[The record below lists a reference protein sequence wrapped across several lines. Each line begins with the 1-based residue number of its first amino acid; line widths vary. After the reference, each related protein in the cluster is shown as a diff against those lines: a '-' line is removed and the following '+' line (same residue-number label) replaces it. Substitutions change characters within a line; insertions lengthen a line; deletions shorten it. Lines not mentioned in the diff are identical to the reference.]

1 MNASPTLVAKG
12 LEQPTIAFQSGKH
25 RLMFEEKLNDDQL
38 GIVLRTVRS
47 AVGSL
52 TGIVVEHGG
61 QEADL
66 AAYAKEKGV

>member
-1 MNASPTLVAKG
+1 
-12 LEQPTIAFQSGKH
+12 
-25 RLMFEEKLNDDQL
+25 MFEEKLNDDQL